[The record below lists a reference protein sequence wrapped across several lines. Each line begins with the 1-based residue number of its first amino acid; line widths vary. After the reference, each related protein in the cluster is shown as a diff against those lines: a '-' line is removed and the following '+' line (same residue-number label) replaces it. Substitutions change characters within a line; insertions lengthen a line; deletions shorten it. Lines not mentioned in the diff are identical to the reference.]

1 MAVYLQTI
9 EYSLYLF
16 IFKQMAS
23 IKHIR
28 FNSYKTLLKV
38 LAKKVQHL
46 YNKLAVKENQG
57 VIHLQGLI
65 LNATTTRNCFD
76 VMKRVRPTKFVSLHN
91 LKTKFCYGQNFVFS
105 IFKWIP

>member
-38 LAKKVQHL
+38 LAKK
-46 YNKLAVKENQG
+46 YNTF
-57 VIHLQGLI
+57 
-65 LNATTTRNCFD
+65 TTN
-76 VMKRVRPTKFVSLHN
+76 
-91 LKTKFCYGQNFVFS
+91 
-105 IFKWIP
+105 